1 MADTTIK
8 ITEEVRDR
16 IRTLAEERGLST
28 RAYIERTIAA
38 TPTADERAERTTKAI
53 AYVRANFGVD
63 LGDGDLREGE
73 AWREAIATRQVG
85 SRR

>member
-16 IRTLAEERGLST
+16 VRALAEERGLST
-28 RAYIERTIAA
+28 RAYIERLITAL
-38 TPTADERAERTTKAI
+38 PTADERAERTTRAI

-63 LGDGDLREGE
+63 LSESDLREGE
-73 AWREAIATRQVG
+73 EWREAIVTGQVG